1 VLIEFL
7 IKIAR
12 LPRMAGCCL
21 YQEGLCSTLLPLLLA
36 DNMTRT
42 QAKINGNNHVTRLLI
57 KIFAIQ

>member
-1 VLIEFL
+1 
-7 IKIAR
+7 
-12 LPRMAGCCL
+12 MAGCCL

-57 KIFAIQ
+57 KIFAVQ